1 MSSLESFDDHY
12 VNEEFD
18 IGLYD
23 YKAVDWFNTLLQI
36 GSCNPMVSQ
45 SDWILEVKSMKTK
58 KIITAIIAAV
68 LVLALLTTLFIVSI
82 NHYFDTHTWATIY
95 ISGEINSDTF
105 DAFAEEHEY
114 LKGDNIE
121 FGNVILV
128 ITDITH
134 DGTVTFSVQQG
145 NLYNEAG
152 EVVNTDIIVKGVK
165 ANYKLNDG
173 TVYLIVNS
181 NRYQ

>member
-1 MSSLESFDDHY
+1 M
-12 VNEEFD
+12 
-18 IGLYD
+18 I
-23 YKAVDWFNTLLQI
+23 K
-36 GSCNPMVSQ
+36 
-45 SDWILEVKSMKTK
+45 
-58 KIITAIIAAV
+58 AIIAAV
-68 LVLALLTTLFIVSI
+68 LVLALLMTLFIVSI
-82 NHYFDTHTWATIY
+82 NHYFDTHTWATIC

-105 DAFAEEHEY
+105 DSFAEEHEY

-128 ITDITH
+128 I
-134 DGTVTFSVQQG
+134 
-145 NLYNEAG
+145 
-152 EVVNTDIIVKGVK
+152 TDIIVKGVK

>member
-1 MSSLESFDDHY
+1 MFKQGYGIFVLQ
-12 VNEEFD
+12 VR
-18 IGLYD
+18 IG
-23 YKAVDWFNTLLQI
+23 
-36 GSCNPMVSQ
+36 
-45 SDWILEVKSMKTK
+45 WILEVKSMKTK
-58 KIITAIIAAV
+58 KTITAIIAAV

-105 DAFAEEHEY
+105 AKKHEY

-145 NLYNEAG
+145 NLFNEAG
-152 EVVNTDIIVKGVK
+152 EVVDTDIIVKDVK